1 MKCIK
6 DFWRILFPYCF
17 QLFVKGKIGIFNLML
32 FPLSREGGERE
43 PRMKNPFVT
52 AREPSSLVPHSL
64 LYDYRERNH
73 F

>member
-32 FPLSREGGERE
+32 FPLSREGKESY
-43 PRMKNPFVT
+43 KK
-52 AREPSSLVPHSL
+52 
-64 LYDYRERNH
+64 
-73 F
+73 